1 MHLVN
6 PENPE
11 ILSKLDSFAR
21 LLVGFG
27 ASRHPGGESVLVNG
41 AVFKTVSE
49 PVRAGLGRFDSYTPP
64 PVTEAGKLFFYKE
77 IPHMIRDWVE
87 LNMTPGIGPRAAAK
101 LLERFGSAEAVYK
114 ATRAELEQLRL
125 PPEAVD
131 TIIARDLLPRAE
143 AEITAVKQ
151 LGGDILLLDDGVYP
165 SSLRE
170 IYDPPIVLYVKGAW
184 SDCLDRP
191 CIGVVGSRR
200 CSTYGQNAANMLARD
215 LAERGVTVV
224 SGFARGIDAAAHRG
238 ALEANGRT
246 VAVLGTGID
255 EVYPREHKKL
265 AAEILDRGGALVSQ
279 FPLGTPPVSENFPYR
294 NRIISGL
301 SLGVVVVEASEHSG
315 SLITARLAM
324 EQNRE
329 VFAVPGNITSR
340 NSFGTNYLIKGAGAK
355 LVQQWQD
362 IASELPQPVA
372 ASLLPPPFSE
382 RKIADRLAF
391 VPEGLSPA
399 ETCVFKLLTPDSPAH
414 VDWLFDKSKL
424 PISELTAA
432 LLSLEIRELVRA
444 LPGRCFVRRL

>member
-1 MHLVN
+1 
-6 PENPE
+6 
-11 ILSKLDSFAR
+11 
-21 LLVGFG
+21 
-27 ASRHPGGESVLVNG
+27 
-41 AVFKTVSE
+41 
-49 PVRAGLGRFDSYTPP
+49 
-64 PVTEAGKLFFYKE
+64 
-77 IPHMIRDWVE
+77 MIRDWVE

-143 AEITAVKQ
+143 AEIFAVKK
-151 LGGDILLLDDGVYP
+151 LGGEILLLDDGVYP
-165 SSLRE
+165 SPLRE
-170 IYDPPIVLYVKGAW
+170 IYDPPIVLYVKGDW

-200 CSTYGQNAANMLARD
+200 CSTYGQNAAIMLARD
-215 LAERGVTVV
+215 LAQRGVTVV

-238 ALEANGRT
+238 ALEAGGRT
-246 VAVLGTGID
+246 VAILGTGID
-255 EVYPREHKKL
+255 EVYPRDHKKL
-265 AAEILDRGGALVSQ
+265 AAEILERGGALVSQ

-301 SLGVVVVEASEHSG
+301 SLGVVVVEAAENSG

-362 IASELPQPVA
+362 IAAELPPQVA
-372 ASLLPPPFSE
+372 ATLLPPSLAEQKLGE
-382 RKIADRLAF
+382 RKKDVSMSDRLSL

-399 ETCVFKLLTPDSPAH
+399 EHLVFKLLTPDTPAH
-414 VDWLFDKSKL
+414 VDWLFDKSEL
-424 PISELTAA
+424 PISELTAV
-432 LLSLEIRELVRA
+432 LLSLEMRELVRA
-444 LPGRCFVRRL
+444 LPGRCFVRKL

>member
-1 MHLVN
+1 MKF
-6 PENPE
+6 E
-11 ILSKLDSFAR
+11 ISN
-21 LLVGFG
+21 
-27 ASRHPGGESVLVNG
+27 GGESVLVNG

-64 PVTEAGKLFFYKE
+64 PVAKAGKLFFYKE

-151 LGGDILLLDDGVYP
+151 LGGEILLLDDGVYP

-265 AAEILDRGGALVSQ
+265 AAEILDRSGALVSQ

-382 RKIADRLAF
+382 RKNAVADRLAF

-444 LPGRCFVRRL
+444 LPGRCFVRKL

>member
-1 MHLVN
+1 
-6 PENPE
+6 
-11 ILSKLDSFAR
+11 
-21 LLVGFG
+21 
-27 ASRHPGGESVLVNG
+27 
-41 AVFKTVSE
+41 
-49 PVRAGLGRFDSYTPP
+49 
-64 PVTEAGKLFFYKE
+64 
-77 IPHMIRDWVE
+77 
-87 LNMTPGIGPRAAAK
+87 MTPGIGPRAAAK

-131 TIIARDLLPRAE
+131 TIIARELQSRAD
-143 AEITAVKQ
+143 AEIQAVKQ

-165 SSLRE
+165 PSLRE

-184 SDCLDRP
+184 SDCLDQP

-200 CSTYGQNAANMLARD
+200 CSTYGQNSAIMLARD
-215 LAERGVTVV
+215 LAQRSMTVV

-238 ALEANGRT
+238 ALDAGGRT
-246 VAVLGTGID
+246 IAVLGTGID
-255 EVYPREHKKL
+255 EVYPRDHKKL
-265 AAEILDRGGALVSQ
+265 AAEILDRGGALISQ

-301 SLGVVVVEASEHSG
+301 SLGVVVVEAAENSG

-362 IASELPQPVA
+362 IATELPQHIA
-372 ASLLPPPFSE
+372 ATLLPPPFSE
-382 RKIADRLAF
+382 KKETSMVDRLSF
-391 VPEGLSPA
+391 VPEGLSTA
-399 ETCVFKLLTPDSPAH
+399 ESSVFKLLTPDSPAH

-444 LPGRCFVRRL
+444 LPGRCFVKRL

>member
-1 MHLVN
+1 
-6 PENPE
+6 
-11 ILSKLDSFAR
+11 
-21 LLVGFG
+21 
-27 ASRHPGGESVLVNG
+27 
-41 AVFKTVSE
+41 
-49 PVRAGLGRFDSYTPP
+49 
-64 PVTEAGKLFFYKE
+64 
-77 IPHMIRDWVE
+77 MIRDWVE

-101 LLERFGSAEAVYK
+101 LLERFGSAGAVYN
-114 ATRAELEQLRL
+114 ATRSELEQLRL

-131 TIIARDLLPRAE
+131 SIIARDLQSTAE
-143 AEITAVKQ
+143 AEIESVRT

-184 SDCLDRP
+184 SECLDQP

-200 CSTYGQNAANMLARD
+200 CSTYGQNSALMLARD
-215 LAERGVTVV
+215 LAQRGVTVV

-238 ALEANGRT
+238 ALEAGGRT
-246 VAVLGTGID
+246 IAVLGTGLDQI
-255 EVYPREHKKL
+255 YPRDHAKL
-265 AAEILDRGGALVSQ
+265 AAEILAHGGALVTQ
-279 FPLGTPPVSENFPYR
+279 FPLKTPPVSENFPYR

-301 SLGVVVVEASEHSG
+301 SLGIVVVEAAENSG

-362 IASELPQPVA
+362 VAMELPPQIA
-372 ASLLPPPFSE
+372 AKLLPPPVSGNN
-382 RKIADRLAF
+382 KQATTAARLSLL
-391 VPEGLSPA
+391 PEGLSA
-399 ETCVFKLLTPDSPAH
+399 TETSVFKLLTPDSPAH
-414 VDWLFDKSKL
+414 VDWLIDKSKL
-424 PISELTAA
+424 AVSELTAA
-432 LLSLEIRELVRA
+432 LLSLEIRDLVRA

>member
-1 MHLVN
+1 MKVGKT
-6 PENPE
+6 
-11 ILSKLDSFAR
+11 KLR
-21 LLVGFG
+21 I
-27 ASRHPGGESVLVNG
+27 R
-41 AVFKTVSE
+41 
-49 PVRAGLGRFDSYTPP
+49 
-64 PVTEAGKLFFYKE
+64 KLRKGH
-77 IPHMIRDWVE
+77 PHMIRDWVE

-101 LLERFGSAEAVYK
+101 LLERFGSAEAVYD
-114 ATRAELEQLRL
+114 ATRSELEQLRL
-125 PPEAVD
+125 APDAVD
-131 TIIARDLLPRAE
+131 TIIGRNLRFTAE
-143 AEITAVKQ
+143 AEIAAVRK

-184 SDCLDRP
+184 SECLDQP
-191 CIGVVGSRR
+191 CIGVVGSRKA
-200 CSTYGQNAANMLARD
+200 STYGQNAAMMLARD
-215 LAERGVTVV
+215 LAQRGMTVV

-255 EVYPREHKKL
+255 EIYPRDHKKL

-301 SLGVVVVEASEHSG
+301 SLGVVVVEAAENSG

-362 IASELPQPVA
+362 IAAELPQPIA
-372 ASLLPPPFSE
+372 ASLLPPPLSE
-382 RKIADRLAF
+382 RKSAMTERLAF

-414 VDWLFDKSKL
+414 VDWLFDNSKL

-444 LPGRCFVRRL
+444 LPGRCFVKRL